1 LQVGFEVSLGPC
13 LEARVFGG
21 DKQSIGSQEGA
32 SGCLYHREFSRG
44 ATCGAGG
51 ETQVVTGKQA
61 AGALGICRSGL
72 KEGSSGGVEG
82 DVGVLVCS

>member
-1 LQVGFEVSLGPC
+1 
-13 LEARVFGG
+13 
-21 DKQSIGSQEGA
+21 
-32 SGCLYHREFSRG
+32 
-44 ATCGAGG
+44 
-51 ETQVVTGKQA
+51 VVTGKQA